1 MTQLQQIY
9 NKYNQN
15 WSTSL
20 DKILTHMNM
29 IKPVYK
35 NSLEDIYDIMKLGTC
50 IYNVRNFQMWKVC
63 PNLIN
68 EIIDVN
74 TLYANYN
81 INEQDIIN
89 IVNQAIIE
97 NIKPSSVTDKVYSFV
112 CESLRKHVK
121 IGNIIDI
128 NNYFDMKTKYN
139 DSLTLLNSKYIKKWN
154 KLEKKH
160 DMVEN
165 AIYKHIDKLNNDEN
179 FIKMTNMI
187 DSIGKET
194 TLDIKEL
201 IKNIVILIKPTVEL
215 SPSLQI
221 KLYFDKKM
229 DEIYE
234 KVIASKDLSKTDYDF
249 LLNMYSVEK
258 EMHRLSLSV
267 EYSKIVLSEYTIA
280 NNT

>member
-20 DKILTHMNM
+20 GKILTHINI

-81 INEQDIIN
+81 INEKDIIN

-97 NIKPSSVTDKVYSFV
+97 NIKPSSVTEKVFSFV

-121 IGNIIDI
+121 IGNIDDI
-128 NNYFDMKTKYN
+128 NNFFDMKTKYN
-139 DSLTLLNSKYIKKWN
+139 DSLTLLNLKYIKKWN
-154 KLEKKH
+154 KLEKTH
-160 DMVEN
+160 DKVEN
-165 AIYKHIDKLNNDEN
+165 AIYKHIDTLNNDGN
-179 FIKMTNMI
+179 FTKMTDMI
-187 DSIGKET
+187 DNIGNESS
-194 TLDIKEL
+194 LYIKEL
-201 IKNIVILIKPTVEL
+201 IKNVVILIKPTDKL
-215 SPSLQI
+215 SPQI
-221 KLYFDKKM
+221 KLDFDIKM

-234 KVIASKDLSKTDYDF
+234 KVIASKNLSKTDYDF

-267 EYSKIVLSEYTIA
+267 EYSKIVLSAIA
-280 NNT
+280 NNN

>member
-20 DKILTHMNM
+20 GKILTHINI

-81 INEQDIIN
+81 INEKDIIN

-97 NIKPSSVTDKVYSFV
+97 NIKPSSVTEKVFSFV

-121 IGNIIDI
+121 IGNIDDI

-139 DSLTLLNSKYIKKWN
+139 DSLTLLNLKYIKKWN
-154 KLEKKH
+154 KLEKTH
-160 DMVEN
+160 DKVEN
-165 AIYKHIDKLNNDEN
+165 AIYKHIDTLNNDGN
-179 FIKMTNMI
+179 FTKMTDMI
-187 DSIGKET
+187 DNIGNESS
-194 TLDIKEL
+194 LYIKEL
-201 IKNIVILIKPTVEL
+201 IKNVVILIKPTDKL
-215 SPSLQI
+215 SPQI
-221 KLYFDKKM
+221 KLDFDIKM

-234 KVIASKDLSKTDYDF
+234 KVIASKNLSKTDYDF

-267 EYSKIVLSEYTIA
+267 EYSKIVLSAIA
-280 NNT
+280 NNN